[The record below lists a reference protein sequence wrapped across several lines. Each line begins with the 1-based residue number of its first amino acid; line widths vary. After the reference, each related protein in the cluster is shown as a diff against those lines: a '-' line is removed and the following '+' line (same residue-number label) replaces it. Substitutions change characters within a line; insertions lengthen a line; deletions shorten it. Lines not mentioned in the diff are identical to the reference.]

1 MSDMQELLST
11 LEKTDSFQ
19 QWSKIHPSGYLSHF
33 FCQIN
38 AQFMPL
44 SKWEVGFYEPSAGK
58 ITVFIV
64 LENGD
69 AEIKPADD
77 VFQKEK
83 AAIEKLEIEKAGIT
97 LEQATQIWKGHFQE
111 FFPRET
117 IGDGFVIL
125 QALEKKSLWNFTFI
139 TKTIKFVNMKIDAA
153 SGEIVSQ
160 EEINLVQK

>member
-1 MSDMQELLST
+1 MSVRDLLSA
-11 LEKTDSFQ
+11 LKKTDSFQ
-19 QWSKIHPSGYLSHF
+19 QWSKIHPAGYLSHF

-44 SKWEVGFYEPSAGK
+44 SKWEVGFYEPSTGK
-58 ITVFIV
+58 ITVFRV
-64 LENGD
+64 LDNQD

-83 AAIEKLEIEKAGIT
+83 AAIPELKVDKIKVTMEEAI
-97 LEQATQIWKGHFQE
+97 QAWKDHFQE

-117 IGDGFVIL
+117 SGDGFVVL
-125 QALEKKSLWNFTFI
+125 QALEKNQVWNFTFI

-160 EEINLVQK
+160 EEISLVQK

>member
-1 MSDMQELLST
+1 MSDMQEM
-11 LEKTDSFQ
+11 LEVLKNTDSFQ

-38 AQFMPL
+38 AQFLPL
-44 SKWEVGFYEPSAGK
+44 SKWEVGFYEPSTGK
-58 ITVFIV
+58 ITVFV
-64 LENGD
+64 LLDSGD

-83 AAIEKLEIEKAGIT
+83 VAIEKLEIEKVKISM
-97 LEQATQIWKGHFQE
+97 EQATQAWKDHFQE
-111 FFPRET
+111 FFPQET
-117 IGDGFVIL
+117 IGDGFVVV
-125 QALEKKSLWNFTFI
+125 QTLEKIPVWNFTFI

-153 SGEIVSQ
+153 NGEIASH

>member
-1 MSDMQELLST
+1 MKAAELYLA
-11 LEKTDSFQ
+11 LKKTDSFA

-38 AQFMPL
+38 HEFAPL
-44 SKWEVGFYEPSAGK
+44 NKWEVGFYEPSTGK

-64 LENGD
+64 LDNGD

-83 AAIEKLEIEKAGIT
+83 AAIEELKMEKVKIS
-97 LEQATQIWKGHFQE
+97 LEQAQQAWQDHFQE

-117 IGDGFVIL
+117 LGDGFVVL
-125 QALEKKSLWNFTFI
+125 QTLEKMARWNFTFI
-139 TKTIKFVNMKIDAA
+139 TKTIKFVNMKIDALD
-153 SGEIVSQ
+153 GKIVSH